1 MTFDL
6 ATLALL
12 WLGGSIVL
20 LPLMILA
27 IRFAVVPLVATIL
40 RPAGASRASSD
51 SARIASLEEKVGRLA
66 LELDRLARATS
77 AQPNG

>member
-6 ATLALL
+6 TTLALL
-12 WLGGSIVL
+12 WLGGSVVL

-40 RPAGASRASSD
+40 RPGGVGRAGPDSD
-51 SARIASLEEKVGRLA
+51 RIASLEEKVGRLA
-66 LELDRLARATS
+66 HELDRLARATS
-77 AQPNG
+77 GQPNG